1 MYHDLP
7 RSASFWS
14 FLLAVD
20 EDLAEETRKKGCPCG
35 GRLHCANYPRKPR
48 GAGLELTEFQS
59 QRLSFCCDRDGC
71 RKRATPPSVR
81 FLGRKVYLA
90 AIVILVSAMRQ
101 GLTPRRVRELSE
113 RFGADESTIVRWQT
127 FWREH
132 LPQTSFWKVA
142 RARFVTLGEIVSLPL
157 WGTWGQTWFAVS
169 SVAISDRSRFNRGY
183 ARTLTHRV
191 PRRYLPYHGPRER
204 PPTHRLRRPQPPA
217 AHG

>member
-7 RSASFWS
+7 RSARFWS

-48 GAGLELTEFQS
+48 GAGLELTEFQR

-81 FLGRKVYLA
+81 FLGRKTFLG

-101 GLTPRRVRELSE
+101 GPTPRRVRELSE
-113 RFGADESTIVRWQT
+113 RFRVDPRTIARWQV

-132 LPQTSFWKVA
+132 FPKTPFWKIA
-142 RARFVTLGEIVSLPL
+142 RARLVPTVEIVTLPYSLL
-157 WGTWGQTWFAVS
+157 DAFLLGRDSCEGW
-169 SVAISDRSRFNRGY
+169 
-183 ARTLTHRV
+183 
-191 PRRYLPYHGPRER
+191 
-204 PPTHRLRRPQPPA
+204 
-217 AHG
+217 

>member
-14 FLLAVD
+14 FLLTVD
-20 EDLAEETRKKGCPCG
+20 GDLAEETRKEGCPCG

-48 GAGLELTEFQS
+48 GAGLQLSEFQRL
-59 QRLSFCCDRDGC
+59 RLSFCCDRDGC

-101 GLTPRRVRELSE
+101 GPTPRRVRELSK
-113 RFGADESTIVRWQT
+113 RFGADESTITRWQT

-132 LPQTSFWKVA
+132 FPQTPFWKVA
-142 RARFVTLGEIVSLPL
+142 RAGFVTLGEIVSLPYSL
-157 WGTWGQTWFAVS
+157 VDTF
-169 SVAISDRSRFNRGY
+169 
-183 ARTLTHRV
+183 
-191 PRRYLPYHGPRER
+191 
-204 PPTHRLRRPQPPA
+204 LRRHPPCDGWTLLLRFLSPITA
-217 AHG
+217 PGGLQIKVSE